1 MIQIRQKQSITV
13 RDRER
18 EIWREFVQILFI
30 LCHLGRILTDVPCKV
45 CHDNSSGKHYGIFA
59 CDG

>member
-1 MIQIRQKQSITV
+1 MNGHRQMSTTSSKCF
-13 RDRER
+13 E
-18 EIWREFVQILFI
+18 ILFYKNNSF
-30 LCHLGRILTDVPCKV
+30 CLGRILTDVPCKV

>member
-1 MIQIRQKQSITV
+1 MNGHRQMNPTSSKLTIRKFDFKLNS
-13 RDRER
+13 
-18 EIWREFVQILFI
+18 
-30 LCHLGRILTDVPCKV
+30 LGRILTDVPCKV

>member
-1 MIQIRQKQSITV
+1 MNWK
-13 RDRER
+13 
-18 EIWREFVQILFI
+18 ILVFKTSEKI
-30 LCHLGRILTDVPCKV
+30 SGRILTDVPCKV

>member
-1 MIQIRQKQSITV
+1 MNATSSKLRLVYKKKKKIFFS
-13 RDRER
+13 
-18 EIWREFVQILFI
+18 
-30 LCHLGRILTDVPCKV
+30 LGRILTDVPCKV